1 MTQDFQTK
9 QDYARQLR
17 YARSKFRRI
26 NSLDLI
32 PEDPSQEESNDEDVP
47 RTPTLLSRS
56 NTGIKQKLIP
66 KQQQQS
72 TGSVSLG
79 TRVHNILWFWPNL
92 LINTVLFLLRYILY
106 IPLSI
111 AAPSFWLSALL
122 WIFWKIIRVPV
133 DVFKWIINSKE
144 TTTTQSG
151 RSESSPANTTPKR
164 TVLISCGSTIQ
175 TLHLARNFYSSGA
188 RVVVFE
194 FDGLFGLARFSSAVD
209 KFYAVPR
216 PSSQNMDS
224 YITALCHIVRKEK
237 PSVYIPVCATSPAY
251 YDAVAKPHLELLG
264 CATFMTGVQETLI
277 LDDCLQ
283 FYQRCASQ
291 NIAVPPYV
299 ALSSAHELFELYE
312 EGFISQFRNILLAVG
327 MQGVLERFKYMLPRQ
342 LRDLRFSHEIN
353 ERQQW
358 LVVRDVPGEHYVTCT
373 TIKSS
378 QVVANVSCRVEHET
392 KNLIPITTTST
403 TTVVDAN
410 LIDNWLKTFFAKV
423 RFQRPINCHISFRLI
438 KCQATGEFLPL
449 GIRLGVSLPYICH
462 NRSHAQ
468 ILCRTMKCVH
478 MRTLNLGGGGGSSSD
493 NDDEI
498 TTSSSLAYFS
508 AHWSSATAVLDKR
521 EALFT
526 YWDPLPYCAY
536 YHFQLP
542 LESVKSFLQK
552 RRKSPSKV
560 LSPALTTPVH

>member
-1 MTQDFQTK
+1 MSEVFQSK

-26 NSLDLI
+26 HSLDLI
-32 PEDPSQEESNDEDVP
+32 PESPSQEESDYEEIASP
-47 RTPTLLSRS
+47 SLSRS
-56 NTGIKQKLIP
+56 NTGINKKLIP
-66 KQQQQS
+66 KQLPLS
-72 TGSVSLG
+72 PLPVGK
-79 TRVHNILWFWPNL
+79 RVRNILLFWPNL
-92 LINTVLFLLRYILY
+92 LVNLVVLLLRYILY

-122 WIFWKIIRVPV
+122 WIFWKLLRVPV
-133 DVFKWIINSKE
+133 ELFKWILNTDAPASNDLSQ
-144 TTTTQSG
+144 QSYVA
-151 RSESSPANTTPKR
+151 RR

-175 TLHLARNFYSSGA
+175 TLHLARNFHSSGA

-194 FDGLFGLARFSSAVD
+194 FDGLFGLARFSTAVD

-216 PSSQNMDS
+216 PTPHNVDN
-224 YITALCHIVRKEK
+224 YISALCHIVRKEK
-237 PSVYIPVCATSPAY
+237 PSVFIPVCATSPAY

-283 FYQRCASQ
+283 FYQRCATQ
-291 NIAVPPYV
+291 NIILPPYV
-299 ALSSAHELFELYE
+299 ALSSAHELWKLYD
-312 EGFISQFRNILLAVG
+312 EGFISQCRNILVAVG
-327 MQGVLERFKYMLPRQ
+327 MQGIIERFKYMLPRQ
-342 LRDLRFSHEIN
+342 RHDLRFSHEIS

-358 LVVRDVPGEHYVTCT
+358 LVVRDVPGEQYVTCT
-373 TIKSS
+373 TVKSS
-378 QVVANVSCRVEHET
+378 QVVANVTCRVEQDT
-392 KNLIPITTTST
+392 KNLIPVTATAAATAT
-403 TTVVDAN
+403 DAA
-410 LIDNWLKTFFAKV
+410 LIDNWLNTFFARV

-438 KCQATGEFLPL
+438 KCQATGQFLPL
-449 GIRLGVSLPYICH
+449 GIRLGVSLPYICY

-478 MRTLNLGGGGGSSSD
+478 MRPLTLVAAN
-493 NDDEI
+493 EEE
-498 TTSSSLAYFS
+498 SSLAFLTS
-508 AHWSSATAVLDKR
+508 QWSSLEATSATAALDKR

-542 LESVKSFLQK
+542 LESVKTFLQK
-552 RRKSPSKV
+552 RHKTTKK
-560 LSPALTTPVH
+560 LSPRLTIPPVH

>member
-1 MTQDFQTK
+1 MTQDFQSK

-32 PEDPSQEESNDEDVP
+32 PEDPSQDESSGDEDSVAIKS
-47 RTPTLLSRS
+47 PTLLSRS
-56 NTGIKQKLIP
+56 NTGINQKLLPKKDQQGQPTTATHIP
-66 KQQQQS
+66 Q
-72 TGSVSLG
+72 TLT
-79 TRVHNILWFWPNL
+79 TRLHKILWFWPNL
-92 LINTVLFLLRYILY
+92 LMNIVVILLRCILY

-122 WIFWKIIRVPV
+122 WVFWKIIRIPV
-133 DVFKWIINSKE
+133 ELFKWILNTDGGNSTQHGRGLTQ
-144 TTTTQSG
+144 TTG
-151 RSESSPANTTPKR
+151 APKR
-164 TVLISCGSTIQ
+164 TILISCGSTIQ
-175 TLHLARNFYSSGA
+175 TLHLARNFYSSSGA

-194 FDGLFGLARFSSAVD
+194 FEGHFGLARFSAAVD
-209 KFYAVPR
+209 KFYTVPK
-216 PSSQNMDS
+216 PTPQNVDS

-299 ALSSAHELFELYE
+299 ALSAAHELWELYE
-312 EGFISQFRNILLAVG
+312 EGYISQFRHILLAVG

-342 LRDLRFSHEIN
+342 WRDLRFTHEIN
-353 ERQQW
+353 ERQKW

-378 QVVANVSCRVEHET
+378 QVVANVSCRVESDT
-392 KNLIPITTTST
+392 KNLIPAATI
-403 TTVVDAN
+403 DAE

-423 RFQRPINCHISFRLI
+423 RLQRPINCHISFRLI
-438 KCQATGEFLPL
+438 KCQSTGQFLPL

-478 MRTLNLGGGGGSSSD
+478 MRPLNFTAVGAEEDDNTNGSS
-493 NDDEI
+493 
-498 TTSSSLAYFS
+498 LGYFG
-508 AHWSSATAVLDKR
+508 AQWSSETVALDKR
-521 EALFT
+521 EALFA

-542 LESVKSFLQK
+542 LESVKSFLQR
-552 RRKSPSKV
+552 RRK
-560 LSPALTTPVH
+560 TTPKVVTPANLSTKLH

>member
-1 MTQDFQTK
+1 MSDFQTK

-32 PEDPSQEESNDEDVP
+32 PENPSQEESDDEYIT
-47 RTPTLLSRS
+47 TPSMSRS
-56 NTGIKQKLIP
+56 NTGINKDLLNKPNLPTQPFGK
-66 KQQQQS
+66 
-72 TGSVSLG
+72 
-79 TRVHNILWFWPNL
+79 RVRGILLFWPNL
-92 LINTVLFLLRYILY
+92 LVNLIVLILRYLLY

-122 WIFWKIIRVPV
+122 WIFWKLLRIPV
-133 DVFKWIINSKE
+133 ELCKWILSTDTATNHELGS
-144 TTTTQSG
+144 QNG
-151 RSESSPANTTPKR
+151 AHKR
-164 TVLISCGSTIQ
+164 TVLISCGSTMQ

-194 FDGLFGLARFSSAVD
+194 FDGLFGLARFSTAVD
-209 KFYAVPR
+209 KFYAVPK
-216 PSSQNMDS
+216 PNPHHVDNYVS
-224 YITALCHIVRKEK
+224 ALCHIVRMEK

-283 FYQRCASQ
+283 FYQRCAAQ
-291 NIAVPPYV
+291 NIELPPYV
-299 ALSSAHELFELYE
+299 ALSSVRELWELYE
-312 EGFISQFRNILLAVG
+312 QGFIRQFRNILVAVG
-327 MQGVLERFKYMLPRQ
+327 MQGILERFKYMLPRQ
-342 LRDLRFSHEIN
+342 RRDLRFSHEIS

-358 LVVRDVPGEHYVTCT
+358 LVVRDVPGEQYVTCT
-373 TIKSS
+373 TVKNS
-378 QVVANVSCRVEHET
+378 QVVANVTCRVEQDT
-392 KNLIPITTTST
+392 KNLVPVTST
-403 TTVVDAN
+403 VATTATDAT

-438 KCQATGEFLPL
+438 KCSTTGQFLPL
-449 GIRLGVSLPYICH
+449 GIRLGVSLPYICY

-468 ILCRTMKCVH
+468 ILCRTMKCAH
-478 MRTLNLGGGGGSSSD
+478 MRPLSLVGTN
-493 NDDEI
+493 EEE
-498 TTSSSLAYFS
+498 SSLASLTAQWCSLEATS
-508 AHWSSATAVLDKR
+508 ASAALDKR

-542 LESVKSFLQK
+542 LESVKTFLQK
-552 RRKSPSKV
+552 RHKTKAKSPR
-560 LSPALTTPVH
+560 LTIPPVH

>member
-1 MTQDFQTK
+1 MSDFQSK
-9 QDYARQLR
+9 QDYVRQLR

-32 PEDPSQEESNDEDVP
+32 PENPSQEETDEEDLASPTLSRTNTGNDENLIIK
-47 RTPTLLSRS
+47 T
-56 NTGIKQKLIP
+56 NETGQPISKRLH
-66 KQQQQS
+66 
-72 TGSVSLG
+72 SVL
-79 TRVHNILWFWPNL
+79 VFWPNL
-92 LINTVLFLLRYILY
+92 LANLVVLIIRYILY

-122 WIFWKIIRVPV
+122 WIFWKLLRIPV
-133 DVFKWIINSKE
+133 ELFKWILNVADTSP
-144 TTTTQSG
+144 TQEMGLQNGSV
-151 RSESSPANTTPKR
+151 KR
-164 TVLISCGSTIQ
+164 TILISCGSTIQ

-194 FDGLFGLARFSSAVD
+194 FDGLFGLARFSTAVD
-209 KFYAVPR
+209 KFYAVPK
-216 PSSQNMDS
+216 PNPHNVDK
-224 YITALCHIVRKEK
+224 YITALCHIVRKER

-264 CATFMTGVQETLI
+264 CATFMCGVQETLI

-283 FYQRCASQ
+283 FYQRCAAQ
-291 NIAVPPYV
+291 NINLPPYV
-299 ALSSAHELFELYE
+299 ALSSTRELWDLYE
-312 EGFISQFRNILLAVG
+312 QGFIRQFRNILVAVG

-342 LRDLRFSHEIN
+342 RRELRFSHEIS

-378 QVVANVSCRVEHET
+378 QVVANVTCRVEQDT
-392 KNLIPITTTST
+392 KNLVPVSSAAAITAN
-403 TTVVDAN
+403 DASE
-410 LIDNWLKTFFAKV
+410 IENWLKTFFAKV

-438 KCQATGEFLPL
+438 KCQSTGEFLPL
-449 GIRLGVSLPYICH
+449 GIRLGVSLPYICY

-478 MRTLNLGGGGGSSSD
+478 MRPLSLVASN
-493 NDDEI
+493 EEE
-498 TTSSSLAYFS
+498 SSLAYLTS
-508 AHWSSATAVLDKR
+508 QWCSLEVNSATAALDKR

-542 LESVKSFLQK
+542 LESVKTFLQK
-552 RRKSPSKV
+552 RHKTKSKTPRLTIPSMN
-560 LSPALTTPVH
+560 

>member
-1 MTQDFQTK
+1 MSDFQTK

-26 NSLDLI
+26 HSLDLI
-32 PEDPSQEESNDEDVP
+32 PENPSQEESDDGELYSP
-47 RTPTLLSRS
+47 TISRT
-56 NTGIKQKLIP
+56 NTGINKDLLNVKPQLPPPPFGK
-66 KQQQQS
+66 
-72 TGSVSLG
+72 
-79 TRVHNILWFWPNL
+79 RVRGILLFWPNL
-92 LINTVLFLLRYILY
+92 LINLVVLVLRYILY

-122 WIFWKIIRVPV
+122 WIFWKLLRIPV
-133 DVFKWIINSKE
+133 ELFKWILGSD
-144 TTTTQSG
+144 SG
-151 RSESSPANTTPKR
+151 SQEFGAPNGTPKR

-194 FDGLFGLARFSSAVD
+194 FDGLFGLARFSTAVD
-209 KFYAVPR
+209 KFYAVPK
-216 PSSQNMDS
+216 PNPHNVEN
-224 YITALCHIVRKEK
+224 YISALCQIVRKEK
-237 PSVYIPVCATSPAY
+237 PTVYIPVCATSPAY
-251 YDAVAKPHLELLG
+251 YDSVAKPHLELLG

-283 FYQRCASQ
+283 FYQRCAAQ
-291 NIAVPPYV
+291 KIKLPPYV
-299 ALSSAHELFELYE
+299 AISSAHELWELYE
-312 EGFISQFRNILLAVG
+312 EGFISQFRNILVAVG
-327 MQGVLERFKYMLPRQ
+327 MQGILERFKYMLPRQ
-342 LRDLRFSHEIN
+342 RRDLRFSHEIS

-373 TIKSS
+373 TVKNS
-378 QVVANVSCRVEHET
+378 QVVANVTCRVEQET
-392 KNLIPITTTST
+392 KNLVPVISSAAST
-403 TTVVDAN
+403 AMDAT
-410 LIDNWLKTFFAKV
+410 LIDNWLKIFFAKV

-438 KCQATGEFLPL
+438 KCQATGQFLPL
-449 GIRLGVSLPYICH
+449 GIRLGVSLPYICY

-478 MRTLNLGGGGGSSSD
+478 MRPLSLVSS
-493 NDDEI
+493 NEDE
-498 TTSSSLAYFS
+498 TSLAS
-508 AHWSSATAVLDKR
+508 LTAQWCSLEATSATAALDKR

-542 LESVKSFLQK
+542 LESVKTFLQK
-552 RRKSPSKV
+552 RHKTKAKTPR
-560 LSPALTTPVH
+560 LTIPPVH

>member
-1 MTQDFQTK
+1 MAQDFQTK
-9 QDYARQLR
+9 LDYARQLR

-32 PEDPSQEESNDEDVP
+32 PEDPSLEECNDEDSI

-56 NTGIKQKLIP
+56 NTGIQQNLIP
-66 KQQQQS
+66 QQKGHS
-72 TGSVSLG
+72 SLPLRKRI
-79 TRVHNILWFWPNL
+79 TNIIWFWPNL
-92 LINTVLFLLRYILY
+92 LINILLLLLRYILY

-122 WIFWKIIRVPV
+122 WVFWKTIRVPV
-133 DVFKWIINSKE
+133 ECFKWIIHA
-144 TTTTQSG
+144 
-151 RSESSPANTTPKR
+151 SPAVSAQGQGSSNGIEAPKR

-194 FDGLFGLARFSSAVD
+194 FDGLFGLARFSAAVD
-209 KFYAVPR
+209 KFYAVPK
-216 PSSQNMDS
+216 PTPQNVDS
-224 YITALCHIVRKEK
+224 YISALCHIVRKEK

-251 YDAVAKPHLELLG
+251 YDSVAKPHLELLG
-264 CATFMTGVQETLI
+264 CATFITGVQETLI

-299 ALSSAHELFELYE
+299 ALSSAHELWELYE
-312 EGFISQFRNILLAVG
+312 EGFISQFRNILVAVG
-327 MQGVLERFKYMLPRQ
+327 MQGVLERFKYMLPRRM
-342 LRDLRFSHEIN
+342 RDLRFSHEIN

-358 LVVRDVPGEHYVTCT
+358 LVVRDVPGDHYVTCT

-378 QVVANVSCRVEHET
+378 QVAANISCRVDHET
-392 KNLIPITTTST
+392 KNLIPITASATATAM
-403 TTVVDAN
+403 DAH

-423 RFQRPINCHISFRLI
+423 HFQRPINCHISFRLI
-438 KCQATGEFLPL
+438 KCQSTGQFLPL

-478 MRTLNLGGGGGSSSD
+478 MRPLSFVTSNGTSSHKD
-493 NDDEI
+493 DDEA
-498 TTSSSLAYFS
+498 SAVSSLAYFS
-508 AHWSSATAVLDKR
+508 ATMALDKR

-552 RRKSPSKV
+552 RRKASAKY
-560 LSPALTTPVH
+560 HQH

>member
-1 MTQDFQTK
+1 MTQDFQSK

-26 NSLDLI
+26 HSLDLI
-32 PEDPSQEESNDEDVP
+32 PEDPSQEESSDEDMP
-47 RTPTLLSRS
+47 TTPSLLSRS
-56 NTGIKQKLIP
+56 NTGINRKVLTSSPPQTPARRMRK
-66 KQQQQS
+66 
-72 TGSVSLG
+72 
-79 TRVHNILWFWPNL
+79 ILCFWPNL
-92 LINTVLFLLRYILY
+92 LVNLVLLLLRYILY

-111 AAPSFWLSALL
+111 AAPSFWLSASL
-122 WIFWKIIRVPV
+122 WVFWKIIRVPV
-133 DVFKWIINSKE
+133 EIIKWLINSDGGSASDNHE
-144 TTTTQSG
+144 H
-151 RSESSPANTTPKR
+151 NLKR

-194 FDGLFGLARFSSAVD
+194 FDGLFGLARFSTSVD
-209 KFYAVPR
+209 KFYAVPK
-216 PSSQNMDS
+216 PTPQNVNS
-224 YITALCHIVRKEK
+224 YISALCHIVRKEK

-264 CATFMTGVQETLI
+264 CATFMTGVQETVI

-283 FYQRCASQ
+283 FYQRCAAQ
-291 NIAVPPYV
+291 NINLPPYV
-299 ALSSAHELFELYE
+299 ALSSAHELWELYE
-312 EGFISQFRNILLAVG
+312 QGFISQFRNILVAVG

-342 LRDLRFSHEIN
+342 IRDLRFAHEIN
-353 ERQQW
+353 EHQQW
-358 LVVRDVPGEHYVTCT
+358 IVVRDVPGEHYVTCT

-378 QVVANVSCRVEHET
+378 QVVANVSCRVEHDT
-392 KNLIPITTTST
+392 KNLIP
-403 TTVVDAN
+403 TTVTSAATETDAT

-438 KCQATGEFLPL
+438 KCQSTGEFLPL

-468 ILCRTMKCVH
+468 ILFRNMKCVH
-478 MRTLNLGGGGGSSSD
+478 MRPLCLMTS
-493 NDDEI
+493 NDDE
-498 TTSSSLAYFS
+498 TSNSGSSLAYLS
-508 AHWSSATAVLDKR
+508 AQWATTATAALDKR

-536 YHFQLP
+536 YHFQMP
-542 LESVKSFLQK
+542 LESVKSFLQ
-552 RRKSPSKV
+552 RRHKTASKTLTPCLTVPS
-560 LSPALTTPVH
+560 H